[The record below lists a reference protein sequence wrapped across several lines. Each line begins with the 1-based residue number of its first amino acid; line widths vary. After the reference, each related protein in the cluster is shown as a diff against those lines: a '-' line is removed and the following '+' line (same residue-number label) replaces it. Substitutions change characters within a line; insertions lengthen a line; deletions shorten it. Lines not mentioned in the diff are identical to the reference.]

1 MLVLTRKP
9 GEAILVDT
17 DRYRFE
23 VLGIDNGIATLE
35 LSVKDKPAFK
45 RRLLKLRPEMRLT
58 LPDAGEMVCCSVRND
73 RVRLGFQADRS
84 VKIIREEVADQWVDS
99 IDELPEWT
107 RETEAECEGHISTRG
122 DYMGASFYCDGSC
135 QK

>member
-35 LSVKDKPAFK
+35 LSVKDKPAFT

-58 LPDAGEMVCCSVRND
+58 LPDAGEMVCCSVRAD
-73 RVRLGFQADRS
+73 KVRLGFKADRS
-84 VKIIREEVADQWVDS
+84 VKIIREEVADRWVDE
-99 IDELPEWT
+99 IDELPEWA
-107 RETEAECEGHISTRG
+107 REEGAT
-122 DYMGASFYCDGSC
+122 A
-135 QK
+135 